1 MSRAHGARGFT
12 LVEVLIAMFV
22 LLIGATGVMSL
33 FSQSQRFHGDARH
46 MTRATA
52 IAQDLLAAIEQWP
65 YDDQTTAGGPLYNT
79 KTGNDTNVGDV
90 GYHFESS
97 ADPVGD
103 GLADHGEADLPAG
116 FTGFPTADLTALGGD
131 YQRFWNVA
139 APLNAT
145 GGHDALN
152 IAVIVR
158 WRAGTGGTG
167 WHRLVL
173 LSVKPNPATVH

>member
-1 MSRAHGARGFT
+1 MPHHHASRGFT
-12 LVEVLIAMFV
+12 LVEVMIAIFV

-33 FSQSQRFHGDARH
+33 FSQGQRLHGDARH

-52 IAQDLLAAIEQWP
+52 IAQDLLAVIEQWP
-65 YDDQTTAGGPLYNT
+65 YDDQSSAGGPLYNT
-79 KTGNDTNVGDV
+79 QTGNDANIGDV

-97 ADPVGD
+97 ADPVAD
-103 GLADHGEADLPAG
+103 GLADHGEADLPAVG
-116 FTGFPTADLTALGGD
+116 FTGLPAAALGTD
-131 YQRFWNVA
+131 YERYWNVA
-139 APLNAT
+139 TPANAT
-145 GGHDALN
+145 GGHDAMS

-158 WRAGTGGTG
+158 WRAGLGGTS